1 MDLHKRFMVFI
12 ALAVMLSLAA
22 AALVPGVVQ
31 AEGDVPEFPG
41 DGEPPEMQEVLP
53 PESNVRD
60 AVQALVES
68 GSVLV
73 QEGEAV
79 PLASQAALQ
88 VLCKPDPW
96 FYGACL
102 GGKCPYETIT
112 LALAN
117 WVSKAGTGFIYVEGN
132 YNPVSENISLSGGD
146 YPTLKGIVWDT
157 TTAGAKPIIPGYL
170 DVSGFSSGFTLQGLD
185 IRYNSSTS
193 PMYLENNSGLF
204 RMIDVDITSTHVD
217 STGFHLSNNGPVEL
231 LRVNAGGSADDGV
244 IIDTCGW
251 NGTACGHTGSIKI
264 TNSNFNYTQNGTA
277 LQIIANGPVTITG
290 VSSSYNSGTGATIL
304 SYAPVVIKNSVFSGN
319 KIADPGKGYG
329 LYFNPATTGSVTM
342 ENVVFANNS
351 NHGAFIST
359 SGNVTFKNVSASVNK
374 IGIMIA
380 ATSTG
385 GSGAGALNVSVLNGV
400 FHDNAATSLWVEAK
414 GTITLTNIFS
424 SSPGEYGLRLDNT
437 YAVAAPGVTMKNIT
451 LLANGVGGGVV
462 KSKGNII
469 IDSINVPSSPLSYG
483 LDLDNRGGPGSVTL
497 NSTLFQNYFAGA
509 KFAGL
514 RIQTTRNVL
523 LNNVLAESNGAC
535 GIEVWAGPNTASVAL
550 KNVNA
555 NGNGEWGVLVS
566 TPGAISWTGGGGL
579 KNGLNT
585 SMDTGGAFLANDS
598 ALETLPKS
606 VTLANLVFSDND
618 DNVGLVI
625 QSRGSVTLTNITADR
640 NAWDGIKVTKFPGA
654 GSIKATLIHTVEN
667 GVIGLNIWQEPGDS
681 RSVNVSL
688 NNIIANH
695 NGSWGVY
702 VETNGAISWVKGEA
716 SDNGQSASF
725 TGGGASLINNAALET
740 ASKPVILRDL
750 KIINNLRNNGL
761 SIISRGGVTLTN
773 IEAIEN
779 LIEGVFIYKYTG
791 IGNILL
797 TNVSANGNQYGIDI
811 TATST
816 VHRYNNVTLIN
827 VSASNNNSFGIV
839 VGANGNI
846 TWAGGMVFN
855 NSQTM
860 VQNNVVLQNYDHIS
874 PAAPFGVK
882 VSNVTINNPE
892 GYGLYVSSYGA
903 VTLSGVTARDHM
915 DYNVYL
921 YTCGGSSY
929 TTCTNPY
936 PAPVTVLKSTFTG
949 SYGSTGYAGLM
960 IRASGAVTLSG
971 VIGNNNSG
979 KGVYI
984 NNRVSTLLA
993 KPVTVTSSTFNNNS
1007 TGAIV
1012 ESDGGIILNS
1022 ITASMNRTYQGLNAY
1037 NYTSLST
1044 PSITISGVNNF
1055 NANKTTGLDLR
1066 SKGTITV
1073 SGVRASNNED
1083 KGIYLE
1089 STHSWVSLSSSL
1101 VDGNKYTG
1109 VYINSAGNVYV
1120 NTLNSF
1126 YNGWWAGAN
1135 GLTVEAKVLSGT
1147 PPFVTISNSNFLG
1160 NYNTGLYILVNSPKG
1175 AHYKLINVT
1184 SIGNM
1189 LANIVVDE

>member
-1 MDLHKRFMVFI
+1 MVHHKQVFVLF
-12 ALAVMLSLAA
+12 ALAVVFALAA
-22 AALVPGVVQ
+22 AALSPGAVR
-31 AEGDVPEFPG
+31 AEGDVPEAP
-41 DGEPPEMQEVLP
+41 ETVPPPPAEETAPPEAGVP
-53 PESNVRD
+53 D
-60 AVQALVES
+60 AVQALAES

-79 PLASQAALQ
+79 PMASQAALQ
-88 VLCKPDPW
+88 ILCEPDPW

-102 GGKCPYETIT
+102 GGKCSYGTIT
-112 LALAN
+112 LALAD

-132 YNPVSENISLSGGD
+132 YNPVSESLNINGLNF
-146 YPTLKGIVWDT
+146 TNLKGIVWDT
-157 TTAGAKPIIPGYL
+157 TTGGAKPVIPGFL
-170 DVSGFSSGFTLQGLD
+170 DVYNFSSGFTLQGLD
-185 IRYNSSTS
+185 IRYNGALY
-193 PMYLENNSGLF
+193 PMGLQNNSGLF
-204 RMIDVDITSTHVD
+204 RLIDVDVTTTNPASA
-217 STGFHLSNNGPVEL
+217 GFQMWNNGPVEI
-231 LRVNAGGSADDGV
+231 LRVNAGGSGYGV
-244 IIDTCGW
+244 LIDTCSLS
-251 NGTACGHTGSIKI
+251 GSTCTRSGSVKI
-264 TNSNFNYTQNGTA
+264 TNSSFNGTFGATA
-277 LQIIANGPVTITG
+277 LTIRANGPVTLSG
-290 VSSSYNSGTGATIL
+290 VSSSYNGGNGVVMASAGA
-304 SYAPVVIKNSVFSGN
+304 VVIKNSVFAYNRTGDTN
-319 KIADPGKGYG
+319 WGFG
-329 LYFNPATTGSVTM
+329 LYIDPLTKGSVTM
-342 ENVVFANNS
+342 ENVVFTNNS

-359 SGNVTFKNVSASVNK
+359 AGNVTLKNVTASLNK
-374 IGIMIA
+374 KGIMIA
-380 ATSTG
+380 ASKSE
-385 GSGAGALNVSVLNGV
+385 GSGAGALNVIVLNGV
-400 FHDNAATSLWVEAK
+400 FHDNGATSLWVEAK

-424 SSPGEYGLRLDNT
+424 SSPGEYGLNLDNT
-437 YAVAAPGVTMKNIT
+437 YAVAAPGITMKNIT
-451 LLANGVGGGVV
+451 LLSNGVGGGVV
-462 KSKGNII
+462 YSKGTIL
-469 IDSINVPSSPLSYG
+469 IDSINIPSSPLSYG
-483 LDLDNRGGPGSVTL
+483 LDLDNHFGPGSVTI
-497 NSTLFQNYFAGA
+497 NGTLFTNVFNGA
-509 KFAGL
+509 KYAGL
-514 RIQTTRNVL
+514 RIKTTRNV
-523 LNNVLAESNGAC
+523 NFSNVLAENNGYC

-550 KNVNA
+550 KNVTA
-555 NGNGEWGVLVS
+555 NGNGEWGVMVS

-585 SMDTGGAFLANDS
+585 SMDTGGAFLGNDS
-598 ALETLPKS
+598 ALETLPKP

-740 ASKPVILRDL
+740 ASKPVILRDVVL
-750 KIINNLRNNGL
+750 SNNLRNNGL
-761 SIISRGGVTLTN
+761 FIMTRGAVAITNAQIRGHTTYTGLYLYKYSGAGNITLTN
-773 IEAIEN
+773 VTS
-779 LIEGVFIYKYTG
+779 EGNK
-791 IGNILL
+791 
-797 TNVSANGNQYGIDI
+797 YGIDI
-811 TATST
+811 TAITT
-816 VHRYNNVTLIN
+816 TLRYNNVTLTN
-827 VSASNNNSFGIV
+827 VYANTNDGFGV
-839 VGANGNI
+839 SVGANGNI
-846 TWAGGMVFN
+846 TWNKGSSLNNGLGVLTDSIGLRNYEFTSPALPFWVKVFGVAIVNEHTYGMVVN
-855 NSQTM
+855 TN
-860 VQNNVVLQNYDHIS
+860 
-874 PAAPFGVK
+874 
-882 VSNVTINNPE
+882 
-892 GYGLYVSSYGA
+892 GA
-903 VTLSGVTARDHM
+903 VTLSGVNASNNL
-915 DYNVYL
+915 DYGVMINN
-921 YTCGGSSY
+921 CGGGSS
-929 TTCTNPY
+929 TTCTNTY
-936 PAPVTVLKSTFTG
+936 LAPVNVTKSTFTNTHG
-949 SYGSTGYAGLM
+949 SSGFAGLH

-971 VIGNNNSG
+971 VLANNNSG
-979 KGVYI
+979 KGVYV
-984 NNRVSTLLA
+984 NNRISTLLA
-993 KPVTVTSSTFNNNS
+993 KPVTVSGSTFNNNS

-1089 STHSWVSLSSSL
+1089 STHSGVSLSSSL

-1109 VYINSAGNVYV
+1109 VYINSAGNVNV

-1160 NYNTGLYILVNSPKG
+1160 NFNTGLYILVNSPKD

-1189 LANIVVDE
+1189 LANIVVDD